1 MPQTLVTVPCL
12 EGKVVLGTERFL
24 EKEGLV
30 WSLKGKGS
38 TKIIPM
44 SLSLQ
49 VTLVFS
55 PWQICGT
62 VGVRRLV
69 AELLQGVLAA
79 PAASISE
86 RRGRERCTDEAP
98 HCSYLQELENTA
110 AHRSAWHKI
119 THSLL
124 EWNRNRLW
132 GRDPGCAS
140 SITSVPVVHKL
151 MLQKCGRGSKR
162 AQHGKRTF
170 FWCGCLLSWPP
181 CSTISL
187 RARGFYL
194 LFSFTCISLS
204 LYSFLGSS
212 LLFRGPN
219 VRPCLGPSWELCSH
233 PLLNA
238 EHSTWGDVRCPEM
251 LSLTLQCS
259 KMTDSPQPGHSPQ
272 LSTLLI
278 SQQIWMLPTWVVPK
292 HCRFLLH
299 CPNSMRN
306 ISYMFSSASTCLDS
320 IATMCVGGRNCI
332 IIMSNS
338 EKTQLLFLWKII
350 LISEPMPSKM
360 SKQNPR
366 RSQQL
371 SSLVYS
377 TMYFGLNYYIV
388 QVF

>member
-1 MPQTLVTVPCL
+1 MPQTLVTVLCL

-69 AELLQGVLAA
+69 AELQQGVLAA

-86 RRGRERCTDEAP
+86 RRGRERYTDEAP
-98 HCSYLQELENTA
+98 HCSYLQELENAA

-119 THSLL
+119 SHSLL

-151 MLQKCGRGSKR
+151 TLPLPHFCSKR
-162 AQHGKRTF
+162 PF

-187 RARGFYL
+187 QARGFYL
-194 LFSFTCISLS
+194 LFSFTCISVS

-219 VRPCLGPSWELCSH
+219 FRPCLGLCWELCSH

-259 KMTDSPQPGHSPQ
+259 KMIDSPQPGYSPQ

-278 SQQIWMLPTWVVPK
+278 SEQIWMLPTWVLPK
-292 HCRFLLH
+292 HCRFLHH
-299 CPNSMRN
+299 CPKSMRN
-306 ISYMFSSASTCLDS
+306 TLYTFSSASICLDS

-377 TMYFGLNYYIV
+377 TVYFGLNYYIV